1 MHEPAPDDAAELGLR
16 ARQAQVVR
24 DAALDAVVDLLE
36 DGDLDSVDDIS
47 MPDVAHAAGVSLRT
61 LYRYFPTRE
70 ALLSEAGTRVQT
82 RLALPTAVDGPD
94 DIASTFWAAS
104 ARLAEHPKLA
114 RALLRTATGRALHA
128 SNRSARVEA
137 IHEALG
143 QLTAGLPAA
152 RARQV
157 AGVITHLC
165 SSTAWVSISDESH
178 VSAHDARSGVVW
190 ALTTLLDA
198 VRLEATAPTPSPTRR
213 KRP

>member
-1 MHEPAPDDAAELGLR
+1 MPASAPDDTADLGLR

-24 DAALDAVVDLLE
+24 DAVLEAVVDLLE
-36 DGDLDSVDDIS
+36 AGDLDGIDDIS
-47 MPDVAHAAGVSLRT
+47 MPDVARAAGVSLRT
-61 LYRYFPTRE
+61 LYRYFPTRD
-70 ALLSEAGTRVQT
+70 ALLTEAATRVRS

-94 DIASTFWAAS
+94 DIPATFWAAS

-128 SNRSARVEA
+128 PNRSVRVEA
-137 IHEALG
+137 IHEALS

-178 VSAHDARSGVVW
+178 VSAHDARSGVLW

-198 VRLEATAPTPSPTRR
+198 VRVEATTATSSTTRR
-213 KRP
+213 K